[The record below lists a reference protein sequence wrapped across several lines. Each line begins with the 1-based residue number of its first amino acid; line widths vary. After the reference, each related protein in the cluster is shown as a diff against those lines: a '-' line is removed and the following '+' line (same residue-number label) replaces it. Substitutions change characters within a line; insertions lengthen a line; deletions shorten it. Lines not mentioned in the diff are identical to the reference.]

1 MAHSHLLYRLLT
13 DVLLYAIIEQ
23 SALVFTEL
31 KSKRRGETHA
41 ETHQKIV
48 PALEEELDDPFPCF
62 DTYAE
67 R

>member
-23 SALVFTEL
+23 SGLVFTEL

-48 PALEEELDDPFPCF
+48 PALEEELDYPFPCF